1 MSNNNRLVLIRT
13 FCVGCIALAFYMLMV
28 FTPLF
33 SDDWNYYLIFGTQ
46 QRIESLRDIFVSQ
59 YIHYFQNN
67 GRFVP
72 HFFVQLFDGLLGKD
86 LFNIVNTLV
95 FIVFIL
101 LLLRNNGKTKWRLL
115 PILLALILL
124 LMPGFNNEFLW
135 MSGAC
140 NYLWVAVLILLFY
153 RLMSRDKI
161 DSRYSPLLFLFGIV
175 CGWTNEALIVG
186 FLAGCLFY
194 YSVHWKELTQ
204 HRVVLFGG
212 LIIGTLFLVFAPGS
226 INRFLASKESV
237 TSFKGVIH
245 QLFSSLLAMGNL
257 RLLPV
262 LILTLLISAVF
273 KKIPKGFFSDNLL
286 WFVAVGTSF
295 VFVLI
300 TGHQAPHSRFGIE
313 LFSLVLILQL
323 LGNLKIP
330 RSLVAVSGI
339 IASVMLAQTLY
350 YSYLNHQEYKR
361 CVAQIQSTD
370 TGIIETNEVK
380 CPSLFDRLIVRFK
393 PSEEDDYYYCHSA
406 WIDRYFGKENL
417 LFMPQRFME
426 RVRNDMSAFE
436 EFEVD
441 TDLPFYA
448 KRVDNGSFQSAV
460 LHLSEPRLKD
470 IPLLFRPV
478 AEKMERYSA
487 NEVTTSDLTVV
498 ALPQGMFVLV
508 MKNHMIADR
517 VRSIIV
523 Q

>member
-1 MSNNNRLVLIRT
+1 MKISARIIQILCL
-13 FCVGCIALAFYMLMV
+13 GCIGIVFYMLMV
-28 FTPLF
+28 FSPLF

-59 YIHYFQNN
+59 YTHYFQNN

-72 HFFVQLFDGLLGKD
+72 HFFVQLFDGLLGKG

-95 FIVFIL
+95 FVVFIL
-101 LLLRNNGKTKWRLL
+101 LLLRDHGKTEWRLL
-115 PILLALILL
+115 PVLLALILL
-124 LMPGFNNEFLW
+124 LMPGFNNAFLW

-140 NYLWVAVLILLFY
+140 NYLWVAVLVLLFDQ
-153 RLMSRDKI
+153 LMKRDII
-161 DSRYSPLLFLFGIV
+161 DSRYTPLLFLFGIV
-175 CGWTNEALIVG
+175 CGWTNEALIIG
-186 FLAGCLFY
+186 FLAGCLCF
-194 YSVHWKELTQ
+194 YSVHRKELTL
-204 HRVVLFGG
+204 HRTVLFGG
-212 LIIGTLFLVFAPGS
+212 LSVGALFLIFAPGS
-226 INRFLASKESV
+226 IHRFTVGKEGISSLSGIV
-237 TSFKGVIH
+237 H
-245 QLFSSLLAMGNL
+245 QLFSSLIAMDNL
-257 RLLPV
+257 RLLPLLLV
-262 LILTLLISAVF
+262 ILLALSLF
-273 KKIPKGFFSDNLL
+273 KKIPRGFFSDNLL

-323 LGNLKIP
+323 LEHLIIP
-330 RSLVAVSGI
+330 RSLIAVSGI
-339 IASVMLAQTLY
+339 IASVILAQTLY

-361 CVAQIQSTD
+361 CVAQIQSTE
-370 TGIIETNEVK
+370 TGIIETNEMR
-380 CPSLFDRLIVRFK
+380 CPLIFDRLIVRFK

-406 WIDRYFGKENL
+406 WIDRYFGKENI

-426 RVRNDMSAFE
+426 RVRNDESAFE

-448 KRVDNGSFQSAV
+448 KHIDNDSFQSAV
-460 LHLSEPRLKD
+460 FQLSEPRVKD
-470 IPLLFRPV
+470 IPLLFRPF
-478 AEKMERYSA
+478 ADKMERYSA
-487 NEVTTSDLTVV
+487 NEVLTSDLTVV
-498 ALPQGMFVLV
+498 TLPQGKFVLV